1 MDVEAFIEA
10 QKYPILQKW
19 VMDKDG
25 FQTRKTLRIVR
36 TQQFQDWYKANPK
49 GTFDQ
54 YLVFLQQRRLEYV
67 NSPQYQIMILQNQL
81 EDANREIDKLQEN
94 LDDKNEQIESLS
106 ESLNQYKIATFIS
119 LILLIACILFV
130 KRAIIHRHFKR
141 LSAKHI

>member
-19 VMDKDG
+19 VMDKDE
-25 FQTRKTLRIVR
+25 FQIRKALRIVR

-54 YLVFLQQRRLEYV
+54 YLAFLQQRRLECV
-67 NSPQYQIMILQNQL
+67 NSPQYQIIVLQNQL

-130 KRAIIHRHFKR
+130 KRAIIHRHLKR
-141 LSAKHI
+141 LTTKHI